1 MDSELRGALLAA
13 QDALMDFRAPPCH
26 WDDDVRGGL
35 HRQLVVI
42 SHALGENCLACEHDG
57 MVDQFDLIPWSVFIL
72 QNPKDGV
79 TRPIPCPECCEMEP
93 APTLG
98 MPNHGV

>member
-42 SHALGENCLACEHDG
+42 S
-57 MVDQFDLIPWSVFIL
+57 
-72 QNPKDGV
+72 
-79 TRPIPCPECCEMEP
+79 R
-93 APTLG
+93 
-98 MPNHGV
+98 